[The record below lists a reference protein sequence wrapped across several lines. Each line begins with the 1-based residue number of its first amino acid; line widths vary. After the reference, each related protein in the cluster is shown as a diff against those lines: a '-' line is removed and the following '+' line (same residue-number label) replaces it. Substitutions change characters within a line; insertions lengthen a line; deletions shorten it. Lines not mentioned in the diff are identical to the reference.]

1 MIIWLG
7 SHDFQVANWVL
18 GATPESVVGHGSINF
33 FDDGREVYD
42 NFALVFKYPNGIHF
56 SYDCITSNKMHGMQV
71 QVPGNE
77 GNIELETNQWVEE
90 CHEDQQVIT
99 HVLEQLRHVEND
111 TI

>member
-56 SYDCITSNKMHGMQV
+56 SYDCITSNKINGMQV
-71 QVPGNE
+71 LILGKDGISDHVVNKCIAE
-77 GNIELETNQWVEE
+77 FTTV
-90 CHEDQQVIT
+90 QQVSI
-99 HVLEQLRHVEND
+99 NM
-111 TI
+111 